1 MSRVYKY
8 RPIRTSYNI
17 KETNITKLKHNY
29 LTHIRGTGYYQ
40 SKIRSA
46 QGFSTTHIKAQNI
59 QKLL

>member
-1 MSRVYKY
+1 M
-8 RPIRTSYNI
+8 RTSYNI

-40 SKIRSA
+40 NKIRSA